1 MDTGNVFN
9 LVESSSFHT
18 RDSILNEISISGIQ
32 HTKANFITK
41 DLLSIQFSPLTL
53 DTSKVISLEG
63 IVYFIIG
70 ALSQMNFESRILL
83 FLRK

>member
-1 MDTGNVFN
+1 MGNEARLVNLIESSIFVIRALDTGNVFN

-41 DLLSIQFSPLTL
+41 NLLSIQFSPLTL
-53 DTSKVISLEG
+53 DTSKVISLE
-63 IVYFIIG
+63 
-70 ALSQMNFESRILL
+70 R
-83 FLRK
+83 